1 MLFSDPDML
10 EVGNGGMS
18 QEEYRSHFSIW
29 AAMKVCLS
37 QIWAIFFSFLVHL
50 SAIYIVILN
59 LQYDQ
64 APLLIGC
71 DIRSV
76 SKETLSIIGNKEVID
91 VNQDSLGVQARKI
104 RSETGLEVCF
114 INLFKIFFFRVS
126 IAMLLF

>member
-1 MLFSDPDML
+1 M
-10 EVGNGGMS
+10 
-18 QEEYRSHFSIW
+18 
-29 AAMKVCLS
+29 
-37 QIWAIFFSFLVHL
+37 
-50 SAIYIVILN
+50 ILN